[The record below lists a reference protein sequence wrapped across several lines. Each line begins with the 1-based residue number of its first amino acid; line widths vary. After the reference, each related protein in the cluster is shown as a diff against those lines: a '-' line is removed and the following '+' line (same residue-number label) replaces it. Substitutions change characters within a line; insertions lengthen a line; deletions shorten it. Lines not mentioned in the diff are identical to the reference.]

1 MLASS
6 DRRLVAL
13 SFLALAGATASCSS
27 VSDGA
32 ASRSTTSAVSGL
44 TTIGGVR
51 ITNYVLARES
61 ELSGGGAIGV
71 SGLSRAYPVDFLCSG
86 HGVAMQGTGI
96 GEDGVYVKYVS
107 GGGGWCGGYA
117 RLCNCAS
124 ARFAEV
130 DHVYGAS
137 GRALVKHH
145 SIAVDPTLIPLGSSV
160 WIAELGRW
168 FRADDTGGAIVG
180 RHIDVYTEDEH
191 PHYSSQTEVVVTSTP
206 HAPDDPGPNGEV
218 VVPLGSG
225 PGPSGEPEP
234 RPEGGP
240 FPALDI
246 RHPVGSGEWVT
257 QCNHAGDGERAWLT
271 RAGGRDAY
279 SRWAEAKYPQ
289 EALSSCGEARE
300 GKRPLVFRSAAA
312 GTLGAA
318 WITTCSDEPG
328 VAHVFQVDGEV
339 DGRPAAGFHH
349 DERDE
354 SCQTR

>member
-1 MLASS
+1 MLANRT
-6 DRRLVAL
+6 RRLGLGFFA
-13 SFLALAGATASCSS
+13 STFLALASTSC
-27 VSDGA
+27 A
-32 ASRSTTSAVSGL
+32 APDRDVTSGSTTSAVSGQ

-51 ITNYVLARES
+51 MTNYVLARES
-61 ELSGGGAIGV
+61 ALSGGGAIHA

-96 GEDGVYVKYVS
+96 GEDGTYVKYVS
-107 GGGGWCGGYA
+107 GGGGWCDGYA

-137 GRALVKHH
+137 GRALVKNY
-145 SIAVDPTLIPLGSSV
+145 SIAVDPSLIPLGSSV
-160 WIAELGRW
+160 WIAALGHW

-191 PHYSSQTEVVVTSTP
+191 PHYSSQTEIVVTSTP
-206 HAPDDPGPNGEV
+206 HAADDPGPNGEV
-218 VVPLGSG
+218 VAPGG
-225 PGPSGEPEP
+225 PGGGDEPEP

-240 FPALDI
+240 FPALDV
-246 RHPVGSGEWVT
+246 RHPIGAGEWVT
-257 QCNHAGDGERAWLT
+257 QCDEAGSSERVWIT
-271 RAGGRDAY
+271 RSGGRDAY

-289 EALSSCGEARE
+289 EALASCGEARE
-300 GKRPLVFRSAAA
+300 GKRPLVFRGAAG

-318 WITTCSDEPG
+318 WITTCADEPG
-328 VAHVFQVDGEV
+328 IAHVFQVDGDV
-339 DGRPAAGFHH
+339 DGHPAAAFHH
-349 DERDE
+349 DELDE